1 MTAAIARAVKAVV
14 AKPAREVT
22 PHGLSLIQ
30 HAEGEPG
37 TGKAVLVAY
46 QDGAG
51 VWTIGWGHTLG
62 VHAGMTCTQEQAEAW
77 LDSDL
82 DDAEHAVCT
91 FVTVPLNDNEFDA
104 MVSFAYNVGT
114 QAFMTS
120 TLLRKLNAGDRA
132 AVPAEMARWNKITV
146 AGVKQV
152 SQGLVNRR
160 AAEAALFVLPVEE
173 LPPIPA
179 SAQPVQVTG
188 PGVQIV
194 PQPTALP
201 APRVAVAAPMANEVP
216 AAPPTKVSQAPGGKT
231 GITALLAG
239 AGGVLTEGYNQVS
252 PTIDAFRRITD
263 GIGHGPA
270 FLRVI
275 GAVLVLVSI
284 GSLAYSLWHKRQELR
299 GE

>member
-1 MTAAIARAVKAVV
+1 MTVAIARAVKAAV

-22 PHGLSLIQ
+22 PHGMAFIE

-51 VWTIGWGHTLG
+51 VWTIGWGHTRD
-62 VHAGMTCTQEQAEAW
+62 VVAGMTCTQAQAEAW
-77 LDSDL
+77 LDADL

-104 MVSFAYNVGT
+104 LVSFAFNVGT
-114 QAFMTS
+114 EAFMTS
-120 TLLRKLNAGDRA
+120 LLLRKLNAGDRA

-146 AGVKQV
+146 KGVKQV
-152 SQGLVNRR
+152 SAGLTNRR
-160 AAEAALFVLPVEE
+160 AAEASLFVLPVAV
-173 LPPIPA
+173 LPPV
-179 SAQPVQVTG
+179 PVDPSPVLVTG
-188 PGVQIV
+188 PDVQTV
-194 PQPTALP
+194 APPTELP
-201 APRVAVAAPMANEVP
+201 APRVAVAAIMANEVP
-216 AAPPTKVSQAPGGKT
+216 TAPPTKVMQAPGGKT
-231 GITALLAG
+231 GVTALIAG
-239 AGGVLTEGYNQVS
+239 AGGLLTEGYSQVA
-252 PTIDAFRRITD
+252 PTIDAVRRIID
-263 GIGHGPA
+263 GIGHGPS

-284 GSLAYSLWHKRQELR
+284 GSLAYSLYRHRRELR